1 MTDTDT
7 DTVLIK
13 AMKFHFFF
21 GSHRCPIRFFES
33 PFFYDMLSLLI
44 LIPSIKRR
52 TRATFSSN
60 KHAHNC
66 NLLEFHGRHCRAK
79 LCECLLSNG
88 NGSFLNRFCDRL
100 GEQQSSLNQ
109 NQVSRAG
116 YSLDPFACSTNTFAF
131 VASKEGVLSFRLAGF
146 FFLFSIVTLAKSGPS
161 PSPPQIQTVAA

>member
-60 KHAHNC
+60 KHAHC

-79 LCECLLSNG
+79 LCECLPSNG

-109 NQVSRAG
+109 HQVSRAG
-116 YSLDPFACSTNTFAF
+116 YSSDPFACSTNTFAF
-131 VASKEGVLSFRLAGF
+131 VASKEGALSFRLAGF